1 MCKASA
7 QRNGGSWLAELFDI
21 ESSNAK
27 FRSVCHAYV
36 RLLKLLPRMYNNYPD
51 PTKSYFCC
59 VKKTKTKKKFQ
70 KLNLTAFS
78 FFIFSFLSFFL
89 FGVLSK

>member
-36 RLLKLLPRMYNNYPD
+36 RLVKLLPRMYNNYPD

-59 VKKTKTKKKFQ
+59 VKKKKKFH

>member
-7 QRNGGSWLAELFDI
+7 QRNSGPWLAELFDI

-36 RLLKLLPRMYNNYPD
+36 RLVKLLPRMYNNYPD

-59 VKKTKTKKKFQ
+59 AKKKKKSFQ
-70 KLNLTAFS
+70 KLNLTTFS
-78 FFIFSFLSFFL
+78 FFISSFLSFFL
-89 FGVLSK
+89 FGVLNK

>member
-36 RLLKLLPRMYNNYPD
+36 RLVKLLPRMYNNYPD

-59 VKKTKTKKKFQ
+59 VKKKKKKFHR
-70 KLNLTAFS
+70 LNLTAFS

>member
-36 RLLKLLPRMYNNYPD
+36 RLVKLLPRMYNNYPD

-59 VKKTKTKKKFQ
+59 VKKKKKKIH

-78 FFIFSFLSFFL
+78 FFYFLFSFFFSFRC
-89 FGVLSK
+89 S

>member
-1 MCKASA
+1 MCKASW

-36 RLLKLLPRMYNNYPD
+36 RLVKLLPRMYNNYPD

-59 VKKTKTKKKFQ
+59 VKKKKKFH

>member
-1 MCKASA
+1 MSSEMCKASA

-59 VKKTKTKKKFQ
+59 VKKTKTKKNFK
-70 KLNLTAFS
+70 S
-78 FFIFSFLSFFL
+78 
-89 FGVLSK
+89 

>member
-36 RLLKLLPRMYNNYPD
+36 RLVKLLPRMYNNYPD

-59 VKKTKTKKKFQ
+59 VKKKKISQVKSYSVQFFYF
-70 KLNLTAFS
+70 LFS
-78 FFIFSFLSFFL
+78 FFFSFRCS
-89 FGVLSK
+89 

>member
-36 RLLKLLPRMYNNYPD
+36 RLVKLLPRMYNNYPD
-51 PTKSYFCC
+51 PTKSYFSC
-59 VKKTKTKKKFQ
+59 VKKKKNSKVKSYRVQ
-70 KLNLTAFS
+70 
-78 FFIFSFLSFFL
+78 FFYFLFLSFFL

>member
-1 MCKASA
+1 MSSEMCKASA

-36 RLLKLLPRMYNNYPD
+36 RLIKLLPRMYNNYPD
-51 PTKSYFCC
+51 PTKSYFSC
-59 VKKTKTKKKFQ
+59 VKKKKKKF
-70 KLNLTAFS
+70 KS
-78 FFIFSFLSFFL
+78 
-89 FGVLSK
+89 

>member
-7 QRNGGSWLAELFDI
+7 QRNGGPWLAELFDI

-36 RLLKLLPRMYNNYPD
+36 RLVKLLPRMYNNYPD

-59 VKKTKTKKKFQ
+59 VKKKKIQ

-78 FFIFSFLSFFL
+78 FFYFLFSFCFSFRC
-89 FGVLSK
+89 S

>member
-36 RLLKLLPRMYNNYPD
+36 RLVKLLPRMYNNYPD

-59 VKKTKTKKKFQ
+59 VKKKKKKISQVKSYSVQFFYF
-70 KLNLTAFS
+70 LFS
-78 FFIFSFLSFFL
+78 FFFSFRCS
-89 FGVLSK
+89 

>member
-7 QRNGGSWLAELFDI
+7 QRNGGPWLAELFDT

-36 RLLKLLPRMYNNYPD
+36 RLVKLLPRMYNNYPD

-59 VKKTKTKKKFQ
+59 VKKKKKF
-70 KLNLTAFS
+70 KS
-78 FFIFSFLSFFL
+78 
-89 FGVLSK
+89 

>member
-27 FRSVCHAYV
+27 FRSVFM
-36 RLLKLLPRMYNNYPD
+36 LM
-51 PTKSYFCC
+51 
-59 VKKTKTKKKFQ
+59 
-70 KLNLTAFS
+70 
-78 FFIFSFLSFFL
+78 
-89 FGVLSK
+89 